1 MSSRPKRGNLHGE
14 FVETVEQVPAK
25 LVLADR
31 FEQVLVRRG
40 DDPYVDG
47 RFPHAAD
54 GTDHAF
60 LNRAEQLY
68 LYVVRQVADL
78 VEENGSAFRRLEDA
92 LFVRNGR
99 RKGSFG
105 MSEQLAGGQLAR
117 EHAAVDGDERT
128 GLPLAVGVDEAG
140 RVFLARAA
148 FARDQNR
155 HVGRRD
161 EQQVIPELGGR
172 FAVSPYDSRSGL
184 RSGLRFRP

>member
-1 MSSRPKRGNLHGE
+1 MIRTS
-14 FVETVEQVPAK
+14 T
-25 LVLADR
+25 
-31 FEQVLVRRG
+31 
-40 DDPYVDG
+40 G

-140 RVFLARAA
+140 RVFLAVPLSPVIRTDMLVGATS
-148 FARDQNR
+148 NR
-155 HVGRRD
+155 
-161 EQQVIPELGGR
+161 
-172 FAVSPYDSRSGL
+172 
-184 RSGLRFRP
+184 